1 MMLSLTVTTPVDFRF
16 RETVESHGWYQ
27 LAPFVYDSI
36 TGVLSRKL
44 RLSNGQ
50 IVTLNLRGTKTRAIQ
65 VHILSARVLTS
76 SLRYQVIRAV
86 QNMFSLD
93 INLRDFYKLMQ
104 KTDGYEWVDVHKAG
118 RMLAAP
124 TVWEDLAKTLMT
136 TNIAW
141 SGTKEMAR
149 KLVSLDPDG
158 VFPTPQQVSNISE
171 EELTQQ
177 TGMGYRAP
185 YLHTLARRISSGE
198 LNVENWRLLN
208 SDELYKAIT
217 DLNGFGDYAAGT
229 MLRLLGHFDKLAIDS
244 VARNAYEQVIGHK
257 PESDTDI
264 RTHYE
269 AFGKWRGLVL
279 WMDCIRDQYVPEPE
293 TG

>member
-1 MMLSLTVTTPVDFRF
+1 MLTITVSTPADFRF

-27 LAPFVYDSI
+27 LAPFIYDEV
-36 TGVLSRKL
+36 TGVLSRRL

-50 IVTLNLRGTKTRAIQ
+50 IIDVNLRGAKTRSVQ
-65 VHILSARVLTS
+65 VHVLATRVLTS

-93 INLRDFYKLMQ
+93 IDLREFYKLMRTT
-104 KTDGYEWVDVHKAG
+104 KGYAWVDECKAG

-158 VFPTPQQVSNISE
+158 AFPTPQQVIAISE
-171 EELTQQ
+171 EELTQK

-185 YLHTLARRISSGE
+185 YLHTLARRIASGE
-198 LNVENWRLLN
+198 LNVESWRHL
-208 SDELYKAIT
+208 SSEDLYKAVT
-217 DLNGFGDYAAGT
+217 DLTGFGDYAAGT

-244 VARNAYEQVIGHK
+244 VARNAYEQVVGHK

-269 AFGKWRGLVL
+269 SFGKWRGLVL
-279 WMDCIRDQYVPEPE
+279 WMDCIRDQYEPEPE
-293 TG
+293 AG